1 MTDLAVNQLNF
12 RILLPL
18 IITIHEGFF
27 GYLHMADTQLLS
39 PSSPLSLLPSN
50 MDQKFKVL
58 IVDDEPDIL
67 EFLHYNLS
75 RSGFNTVQATNGKEA
90 LKLADDEIP
99 DLILLDIM
107 MPGMDGVETCYEL
120 RKNPKLRNTLIAFLT
135 ARSEEYSEIAGLEA
149 GADDYIQKPIRPR
162 LLLTRIKAL
171 MRRKESAVAAT
182 ATSKVLDFGDLKI
195 DPRSYLVTIDGEIIT
210 LAKKEFEV
218 LMLLASQ
225 PGKVFTREEM
235 FQKVWGYTVPIASR
249 TIDVH
254 ISKLREKVGERFIKT
269 LKGVGYKLE
278 VEE

>member
-1 MTDLAVNQLNF
+1 MRSAETLPYIPPLAIDRMENN
-12 RILLPL
+12 I
-18 IITIHEGFF
+18 
-27 GYLHMADTQLLS
+27 
-39 PSSPLSLLPSN
+39 
-50 MDQKFKVL
+50 KVL

-67 EFLHYNLS
+67 EFLDYNLS
-75 RSGFNTVQATNGKEA
+75 RNGFEVIQAGNGSDA
-90 LKLADDEIP
+90 IRMADTDVP

-120 RKNPKLRNTLIAFLT
+120 RRNEKLKNTIIAFLT

-162 LLLTRIKAL
+162 LLLSRIKAL
-171 MRRKESAVAAT
+171 MRRKDSGRSAALA
-182 ATSKVLDFGDLKI
+182 SSMLDFGSLKI
-195 DPRSYLVTIDGEIIT
+195 DPRSFQITIDEEVLT

-254 ISKLREKVGERFIKT
+254 ISKLREKVGERYIKT

>member
-1 MTDLAVNQLNF
+1 MENKT
-12 RILLPL
+12 
-18 IITIHEGFF
+18 
-27 GYLHMADTQLLS
+27 
-39 PSSPLSLLPSN
+39 
-50 MDQKFKVL
+50 KVL

-75 RSGFNTVQATNGKEA
+75 RNGFEVIQATNGLDA
-90 LKLADDEIP
+90 INIANREIP

-120 RKNPKLRNTLIAFLT
+120 RKNEMLHNTIIAILT

-171 MRRKESAVAAT
+171 MRRKEIQSPLQD
-182 ATSKVLDFGDLKI
+182 SGLDFGALKI
-195 DPRSYLVTIDGEIIT
+195 DPQSFQISIDNEIIP
-210 LAKKEFEV
+210 LAKKELEV
-218 LMLLASQ
+218 LMLLASH

-278 VEE
+278 VSE

>member
-1 MTDLAVNQLNF
+1 MTDNK
-12 RILLPL
+12 I
-18 IITIHEGFF
+18 
-27 GYLHMADTQLLS
+27 
-39 PSSPLSLLPSN
+39 
-50 MDQKFKVL
+50 KVL
-58 IVDDEPDIL
+58 LVDDEPDIL
-67 EFLHYNLS
+67 EFLDYNLS
-75 RSGFNTVQATNGKEA
+75 RNGFTTVQASNGREA
-90 LKLADDEIP
+90 IRMAEAEVP

-120 RKNPKLRNTLIAFLT
+120 RKNPKLKETLIAFLT

-162 LLLTRIKAL
+162 LLLSRIKAL
-171 MRRKESAVAAT
+171 MRRKESVRPASG
-182 ATSKVLDFGDLKI
+182 TSSVIDFGALKI
-195 DPRSYLVTIDGEIIT
+195 DPRSYQVTIDSEIIT

-235 FQKVWGYTVPIASR
+235 FHKVWGYSVPIASR

>member
-1 MTDLAVNQLNF
+1 MDLMENK
-12 RILLPL
+12 I
-18 IITIHEGFF
+18 
-27 GYLHMADTQLLS
+27 
-39 PSSPLSLLPSN
+39 
-50 MDQKFKVL
+50 KVL

-75 RSGFNTVQATNGKEA
+75 RNGFETIQASNGLDA
-90 LKLADDEIP
+90 IRIADLEVP

-107 MPGMDGVETCYEL
+107 MPEMDGVETCYEL
-120 RKNPKLRNTLIAFLT
+120 RKNDKLKHSLIAFLT

-171 MRRKESAVAAT
+171 MRRKESTHSSSTQDAQ
-182 ATSKVLDFGDLKI
+182 LDFGSLKI
-195 DPRSYLVTIDGEIIT
+195 DPRSFQISIDDEVIAM
-210 LAKKEFEV
+210 AKKEFEV

-235 FQKVWGYTVPIASR
+235 FQKVWGYSVPIASR

-254 ISKLREKVGERFIKT
+254 ISKLREKVGERYIKT

-278 VEE
+278 ADGEG

>member
-1 MTDLAVNQLNF
+1 
-12 RILLPL
+12 
-18 IITIHEGFF
+18 
-27 GYLHMADTQLLS
+27 
-39 PSSPLSLLPSN
+39 
-50 MDQKFKVL
+50 MDIMENKIKVL

-75 RSGFNTVQATNGKEA
+75 RNGFDTIQASNGKDA
-90 LKLADDEIP
+90 IKLADKEVP

-107 MPGMDGVETCYEL
+107 MPGIDGVETCYEL
-120 RKNPKLRNTLIAFLT
+120 RKIEKLKDTLIAFLT
-135 ARSEEYSEIAGLEA
+135 ARSEEFSEIAGLEA

-162 LLLTRIKAL
+162 LLLSRIKAL
-171 MRRKESAVAAT
+171 LRRKESSRPVMST
-182 ATSKVLDFGDLKI
+182 GLIDFGALKI
-195 DPRSYLVTIDGEIIT
+195 DPQSYQVTIDGEIIP

-218 LMLLASQ
+218 ILLLASK

-278 VEE
+278 VNE

>member
-1 MTDLAVNQLNF
+1 MQFTDT
-12 RILLPL
+12 LP
-18 IITIHEGFF
+18 
-27 GYLHMADTQLLS
+27 Y
-39 PSSPLSLLPSN
+39 LPSFLN
-50 MDQKFKVL
+50 IDIMETKTKVL
-58 IVDDEPDIL
+58 IVDDEADIL
-67 EFLHYNLS
+67 EFLHYNLT
-75 RSGFNTVQATNGKEA
+75 RNGFDVIQASNGAEA
-90 LKLADDEIP
+90 IKFADLEVP

-120 RKNPKLRNTLIAFLT
+120 RKNEKLDESIIAFLT

-171 MRRKESAVAAT
+171 LRRKESAKPSPLST
-182 ATSKVLDFGDLKI
+182 TELNFGALKI
-195 DPRSYLVTIDGEIIT
+195 DPRSYEVSIDGELLT

-218 LMLLASQ
+218 LMLLASE

-235 FQKVWGYTVPIASR
+235 FQKVWGYSVPIASR

-269 LKGVGYKLE
+269 LKGIGYKLE
-278 VEE
+278 IEN

>member
-1 MTDLAVNQLNF
+1 M
-12 RILLPL
+12 I
-18 IITIHEGFF
+18 
-27 GYLHMADTQLLS
+27 DTQQISPHS
-39 PSSPLSLLPSN
+39 PSSLLPSM

-58 IVDDEPDIL
+58 VVDDEPDIL

-75 RSGFNTVQATNGKEA
+75 RNGFTTVQATNGKDA
-90 LKLADDEIP
+90 IKLADAEIP

-120 RKNPKLRNTLIAFLT
+120 RRNPKLRNTLIAFLT

-171 MRRKESAVAAT
+171 MRRKESAVATT
-182 ATSKVLDFGDLKI
+182 AASKVLDFGDLKI
-195 DPRSYLVTIDGEIIT
+195 DPRSYLVTIDGEILT

>member
-1 MTDLAVNQLNF
+1 MGDSFDICTMFESTPAAPHSKPFMPPVMTDPK
-12 RILLPL
+12 I
-18 IITIHEGFF
+18 
-27 GYLHMADTQLLS
+27 
-39 PSSPLSLLPSN
+39 
-50 MDQKFKVL
+50 KVL

-75 RSGFNTVQATNGKEA
+75 RNGYTTVQATNGKEA
-90 LKLADDEIP
+90 IKIADTEIP

-120 RKNPKLRNTLIAFLT
+120 RKNDKLKNTLIAILT

-162 LLLTRIKAL
+162 LLLSRLKAL
-171 MRRKESAVAAT
+171 MRRKESATPNAST
-182 ATSKVLDFGDLKI
+182 GVLDFGALKI
-195 DPRSYLVTIDGEIIT
+195 DPASYLVTIDEEVIT

-235 FQKVWGYTVPIASR
+235 FQKVWGYQVPIASR

>member
-1 MTDLAVNQLNF
+1 MHSRQNLWIFAAGMTRWGLIPSSSLN
-12 RILLPL
+12 L
-18 IITIHEGFF
+18 
-27 GYLHMADTQLLS
+27 MADL
-39 PSSPLSLLPSN
+39 
-50 MDQKFKVL
+50 MDPKIKVL

-67 EFLHYNLS
+67 EFLYYNLS
-75 RSGFNTVQATNGKEA
+75 RNGFETIQASSGPEAIAQAAKE
-90 LKLADDEIP
+90 LP

-107 MPGMDGVETCYEL
+107 MPDMDGVETCYEL
-120 RKNPKLRNTLIAFLT
+120 RKNDKLKDTLIAFLT
-135 ARSEEYSEIAGLEA
+135 ARREEYSEIAGLEA

-162 LLLTRIKAL
+162 LLLSRIKAL
-171 MRRKESAVAAT
+171 MRRKETAKPSAT
-182 ATSKVLDFGDLKI
+182 GQQIFDFGSLKI
-195 DPRSYLVTIDGEIIT
+195 DPSSFTVLIEGEVVN

-235 FQKVWGYTVPIASR
+235 FQKVWGYSVPIASR

-278 VEE
+278 VDEA

>member
-1 MTDLAVNQLNF
+1 MDNLQTLV
-12 RILLPL
+12 
-18 IITIHEGFF
+18 E
-27 GYLHMADTQLLS
+27 
-39 PSSPLSLLPSN
+39 SPLSALT
-50 MDQKFKVL
+50 MDIMENKIKVL

-75 RSGFNTVQATNGKEA
+75 RNGFDTIQASNGKDA
-90 LKLADDEIP
+90 VKLADKEVP

-120 RKNPKLRNTLIAFLT
+120 RKNEKLKDTLIAFLT
-135 ARSEEYSEIAGLEA
+135 ARSEEFSEIAGLEA

-162 LLLTRIKAL
+162 LLLSRIKAL
-171 MRRKESAVAAT
+171 MRRKESSRPAISAGQ
-182 ATSKVLDFGDLKI
+182 LDFGALKI
-195 DPRSYLVTIDGEIIT
+195 DPQSYQVTIDGEIVP

-218 LMLLASQ
+218 IMLLASK

>member
-1 MTDLAVNQLNF
+1 MHMLNSQPASHDPLSAISLDMTDHK
-12 RILLPL
+12 I
-18 IITIHEGFF
+18 
-27 GYLHMADTQLLS
+27 
-39 PSSPLSLLPSN
+39 
-50 MDQKFKVL
+50 KVL

-67 EFLHYNLS
+67 EFLDYNLS
-75 RSGFNTVQATNGKEA
+75 RNGFDTIQASNGKDA
-90 LKLADDEIP
+90 IKLADQDAP

-107 MPGMDGVETCYEL
+107 MPEMDGVETCYEL
-120 RKNPKLRNTLIAFLT
+120 RKNPKLKDTIIAFLT

-171 MRRKESAVAAT
+171 MRRNESSRAT
-182 ATSKVLDFGDLKI
+182 GSSPSQILDFGPLKI
-195 DPRSYLVTIDGEIIT
+195 DPRSYQATIDDEVIT

-235 FQKVWGYTVPIASR
+235 FHKVWGYSVPIVSR

-254 ISKLREKVGERFIKT
+254 ISKLREKVGDRFIKT

-278 VEE
+278 VE

>member
-1 MTDLAVNQLNF
+1 
-12 RILLPL
+12 
-18 IITIHEGFF
+18 
-27 GYLHMADTQLLS
+27 MADTQLLS

>member
-1 MTDLAVNQLNF
+1 
-12 RILLPL
+12 
-18 IITIHEGFF
+18 
-27 GYLHMADTQLLS
+27 MAE
-39 PSSPLSLLPSN
+39 N
-50 MDQKFKVL
+50 KFKIL

-67 EFLHYNLS
+67 EFLDYNLT
-75 RSGFNTVQATNGKEA
+75 RNGFITIQASNGREA
-90 LKLADDEIP
+90 VKLATAEIP

-120 RKNPKLRNTLIAFLT
+120 RKNKKLNSTIIAFLT

-162 LLLTRIKAL
+162 LLLTRVKAL
-171 MRRKESAVAAT
+171 LRRKES
-182 ATSKVLDFGDLKI
+182 SEEQNSSGSILDFGALKI
-195 DPRSYLVTIDGEIIT
+195 DTSSYQATIDEEVVP

-235 FQKVWGYTVPIASR
+235 FQKVWGYSVPIISR

-254 ISKLREKVGERFIKT
+254 ISKLREKVGDKYIKT
-269 LKGVGYKLE
+269 LKGIGYKLE
-278 VEE
+278 I

>member
-1 MTDLAVNQLNF
+1 MS
-12 RILLPL
+12 
-18 IITIHEGFF
+18 ES
-27 GYLHMADTQLLS
+27 M
-39 PSSPLSLLPSN
+39 
-50 MDQKFKVL
+50 FKIL

-67 EFLHYNLS
+67 EFLDYNLS
-75 RSGFNTVQATNGKEA
+75 RNGFTTIQASNGREA
-90 LKLADDEIP
+90 VKLASAELP

-120 RKNPKLRNTLIAFLT
+120 RKNQKLNGTIIAFLT

-162 LLLTRIKAL
+162 LLLTRVKAL
-171 MRRKESAVAAT
+171 LRRKESSDGQSSDQT
-182 ATSKVLDFGDLKI
+182 ILDFGTLKI
-195 DPRSYLVTIDGEIIT
+195 DTSSYQATINDEVIP

-235 FQKVWGYTVPIASR
+235 FQKVWGYSVPIISR

-254 ISKLREKVGERFIKT
+254 ISKLREKVGERYIKT
-269 LKGVGYKLE
+269 LKGIGYKLE
-278 VEE
+278 V